1 MEPAKPWANEKSVSE
16 PGFDLSQNT
25 DSFAHS
31 SAHILSMDMHAD
43 GSIFND
49 VDMTT
54 PACVTADSAYI
65 YTYMVAYLSREVT
78 PDGVG

>member
-1 MEPAKPWANEKSVSE
+1 
-16 PGFDLSQNT
+16 
-25 DSFAHS
+25 
-31 SAHILSMDMHAD
+31 MDMHAD